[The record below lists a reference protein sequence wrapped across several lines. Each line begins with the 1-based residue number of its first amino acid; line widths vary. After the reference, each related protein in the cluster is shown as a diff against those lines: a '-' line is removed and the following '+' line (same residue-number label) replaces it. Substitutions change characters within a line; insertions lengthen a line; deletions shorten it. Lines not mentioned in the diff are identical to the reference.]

1 MQKKEKLSPY
11 AYGLPAEARTRY
23 QEKLAYNKGLDRLPD
38 PYAITKSEW
47 VNDPSIW
54 PELDF
59 GSALSSSDGADT
71 TTEVRKNLA
80 VLEDRDTPGTIRVF
94 KSPNQLRPD
103 IVCFL
108 SQWDFGTTF
117 IIHRKIPPYKDTRD
131 NRIIWFKQC
140 LERLKELNVKT
151 VGLPDHIGCG
161 LGGGD
166 WTAYFEII
174 EKFAKAN
181 DINFVIVTP
190 SFAHKWI

>member
-1 MQKKEKLSPY
+1 MSLKFVFGDLLSIRDVDVIVHQVNCLCVK
-11 AYGLPAEARTRY
+11 AHGLSKQISVKYPWADIYSKRRAEG
-23 QEKLAYNKGLDRLPD
+23 E
-38 PYAITKSEW
+38 
-47 VNDPSIW
+47 
-54 PELDF
+54 
-59 GSALSSSDGADT
+59 
-71 TTEVRKNLA
+71 KNLA